1 MKTQGIIGM
10 ALFGLAASTTAC
22 ATTGTGRSDPQANT
36 APAMTMPAPA
46 PDPAIKAAQEKAMMA
61 DCQAMKQQ
69 KQKMAEDMK
78 AQAAALT
85 EHVAMMNAAP
95 KDKKTGVMADVV
107 TQMAGQQIAMDARK
121 ARMDEE
127 MMMHMMKHMQMGKD
141 SMAMCP
147 MMKSA
152 EGHASAEAEHHAGAK

>member
-1 MKTQGIIGM
+1 MKTQGIIAM

-22 ATTGTGRSDPQANT
+22 ATTSTARSEPTANT
-36 APAMTMPAPA
+36 APAMTMAAPA
-46 PDPAIKAAQEKAMMA
+46 PDPAIKAAQEKAMME

-85 EHVAMMNAAP
+85 EHVARMNAAS
-95 KDKKTGVMADVV
+95 KDQKMGVMADVV
-107 TQMAGQQIAMDARK
+107 TQMVDQQIAMDARK
-121 ARMDEE
+121 AKMEEE
-127 MMMHMMKHMQMGKD
+127 MMKHMMKHMQMGKD

-147 MMKSA
+147 MMKMA
-152 EGHASAEAEHHAGAK
+152 NGPPKAHAEHHGEGK